1 MMNTVVDAA
10 LMRRAIAADAE
21 RIAELATSHPAT
33 PVPSC
38 PGWDIARLGG
48 HLGRVHRMTI
58 GVLTNTVDGFAD
70 GDSMEKPPTDPGAI
84 PDFVRRGAAEL
95 DALLAVRDPESPCW
109 NFLHEPMRAYFWF
122 RRQAHEA
129 AVHRWDAENALTPGL
144 IVWSVDP
151 ELAVDGVDEY
161 WVMARERLLPAR
173 NVAHLGG
180 SLHLHATDVTGEWMI
195 KIDNGVLCVDHG
207 HGKGTAAV
215 RGVASDLFLG
225 LWGRYDLRDEARFEQ
240 FGAASVIAAAV
251 ALGGT

>member
-1 MMNTVVDAA
+1 
-10 LMRRAIAADAE
+10 MRTAIAADAT
-21 RIAELATSHPAT
+21 RIAELAESHPAT
-33 PVPSC
+33 PVPTC

-58 GVLTNTVDGFAD
+58 GVLTNTVDGFAAA
-70 GDSMEKPPTDPGAI
+70 DSMEKPPADRDAI

-109 NFLHEPMRAYFWF
+109 NFLHEPLRAYFWF

-144 IVWSVDP
+144 VTWSVHP
-151 ELAVDGVDEY
+151 ELAVDGIDEY
-161 WVMARERLLPAR
+161 WVMARERLLAAR
-173 NVAHLGG
+173 NIATLGG
-180 SLHLHATDVTGEWMI
+180 SLHLHSTDVTGEWMI
-195 KIDNGVLCVDHG
+195 EINDSVLRVDHG

-215 RGVASDLFLG
+215 RGTASDLFLG
-225 LWGRYDLRDEARFEQ
+225 LWGRYDLRNEQRFEQ
-240 FGAASVIAAAV
+240 FGAGKVIAAAV

>member
-1 MMNTVVDAA
+1 MMSVVVQAA
-10 LMRRAIAADAE
+10 LMRTTIAANAE
-21 RIAELATSHPAT
+21 RIAELAASHPTT
-33 PVPSC
+33 PVPTC

-58 GVLTNTVDGFAD
+58 GVLTNTVDGFAEA
-70 GDSMEKPPTDPGAI
+70 DSMEKPPTDASAI

-95 DALLAVRDPESPCW
+95 DALLGARDPESHCW

-144 IVWSVDP
+144 VVWSVDP
-151 ELAVDGVDEY
+151 ELAVDGIDEY

-173 NVAHLGG
+173 NIATLGG
-180 SLHLHATDVTGEWMI
+180 SLHLHSTDVTGEWMI
-195 KIDNGVLCVDHG
+195 EITDGVLRVDHG

-215 RGVASDLFLG
+215 RGTASDLFLG
-225 LWGRYDLRDEARFEQ
+225 LWGRYNLHDEQRFEQ
-240 FGAASVIAAAV
+240 FGDANVVTAAI